1 MTTNQRVK
9 IVLKKYD
16 INITQMCKELSWSR
30 EAFSRVA
37 NGHRALSVEK
47 AKAIGNKYNFSWTE
61 FFIDPENRYIEV
73 TKGIKGSVV
82 QKLDYKKFVEI
93 PSEWVNTTECLL
105 TLGDAEMKY
114 TGELSVFE
122 MQKLDLAELKNY
134 KKNAHVDYLI
144 TTKRGQFFGS
154 IYYEEG
160 VKHFFCQNI
169 YTLTSVYVPVS
180 TVKYVQRIKAYM
192 PVYN

>member
-1 MTTNQRVK
+1 MNDNLRVK
-9 IVLKKYD
+9 VILKKYD
-16 INITQMCKELSWSR
+16 INMTQLCKELSWSR

-37 NGHRALSVEK
+37 NGHRSLSVEK

-73 TKGIKGSVV
+73 NKGIRGSVV
-82 QKLDYKKFVEI
+82 EKLGRKMFVEV

-105 TLGDAEMKY
+105 TLGSQEMKY

-122 MQKLDLAELKNY
+122 KKQLDFKTLKNY
-134 KKNAHVDYLI
+134 KKNSHIDYLI

-154 IYYEEG
+154 LYYEEG
-160 VKHFFCQNI
+160 VKHIFCQNI
-169 YTLTSVYVPVS
+169 YTLTSVYVPVT
-180 TVKYVQRIKAYM
+180 TVKYVQRIKAFM